1 MEGSCSPR
9 RLGRLSRWCRKSS
22 PSRFHSWRAVLHAR
36 GVCGASIDDDCV
48 NDETPSDVESE
59 DSVVNIDSIIVGAR
73 SGVEGDSILTDTGV
87 MTDDGRLRLTLSPSS
102 LRKDSDDAVVA
113 VGSMST
119 CRGARWAPESKV
131 KSRAYDMRGPG
142 HTNEGLKALYAPFNF
157 LEDLVA

>member
-1 MEGSCSPR
+1 MEGSCSPSR
-9 RLGRLSRWCRKSS
+9 SGRLSRWCRKSS

-36 GVCGASIDDDCV
+36 GVCGASVDDDCV
-48 NDETPSDVESE
+48 KDETPSDVESE

-73 SGVEGDSILTDTGV
+73 SGVEGDNILTDAGV

-102 LRKDSDDAVVA
+102 LRKEEG

-131 KSRAYDMRGPG
+131 KSCAYDMRGPG